1 MPIPVEG
8 MFQAKVLSRGK
19 VAEHNPMTNIR
30 SYAAEGVD
38 IGFGYGVMDG
48 TDAEKQVKVYS
59 SASGKFRGVAV
70 QSTEASDLDNSDYQE
85 YDQVAVMDQ
94 GVVWVYC
101 EEAVNVG
108 DAVRVRHTN
117 GVPGAF
123 CTSAVANK
131 TVLLTSAEWRSDAAT
146 SGTTAKLFLS
156 PPFTIT
162 ADT

>member
-30 SYAAEGVD
+30 SYAAEDVD

-59 SASGKFRGVAV
+59 SASGKFRGVAI
-70 QSTEASDLDNSDYQE
+70 QSTEASDLDNSDYQDH
-85 YDQVAVMDQ
+85 DQVAVMDQ

-108 DAVRVRHTN
+108 DAVRVRHTS

-123 CTSAVANK
+123 RTTASAGNS
-131 TVLLTSAEWRSDAAT
+131 VLLTGAEWRSDAL